1 MKYLTNNKVWFLSAL
16 LISLITLGVIFS
28 PAAQANDRPG
38 DATAFVWRGE
48 LPAVLA
54 DRQIFN
60 EDFVIESGQVVEE
73 NVAVFRGRVEIEE
86 GGTLRG
92 DLSVF
97 SGNVIVAGAIDG
109 NLAVI
114 GGDVDL
120 RSTARISGDVSV
132 VGGNATRATGAHI
145 GGNFVGGPRVQMDNF
160 QFTPAIPQ
168 IERLTNQAR
177 PVERPFIVTFFL
189 RLLQAVLW
197 TILITGLVLLLV
209 WLFPRQINEFK
220 ETAARESALSFA
232 TGLIISLAALLLGG
246 LFALTL
252 CLIPFSL
259 LLWGL
264 LAIVAIIGWAV
275 IASYLGELIEQAIAR
290 QAQQSMH
297 PLIPVSLGAL
307 LLTGTTFF
315 AWSLVPCLG
324 LIAAVLIGSTGV
336 GAVLVHLARRSNLSG
351 GVGGFSFGGPSTPP
365 KEPTPPTSPSGN
377 KWTPVMPD
385 EEDELGTAPTSDI
398 ESVPPSAAVDV
409 APVETA
415 PEPTPEIDEA
425 EMDATG
431 LPPSEAEAEAA
442 HEDSSEADSG
452 FVTGEELGLSDA
464 ERDAL
469 RSGAGLESQPD
480 DFLRI
485 RGIGPTF
492 NQRLKEAGVTSYA
505 QMANMSTE
513 ELAEILGWPPE
524 RVVRDQLR
532 EQAAELAS
540 Q

>member
-275 IASYLGELIEQAIAR
+275 ISSWVGEQIERAVATQTER
-290 QAQQSMH
+290 NMHSM
-297 PLIPVSLGAL
+297 IPVTLGAL
-307 LLTGTTFF
+307 LLTGITFF

-324 LIAAVLIGSTGV
+324 LVAAVLIGSTGI
-336 GAVLVHLARRSNLSG
+336 GAVLVHLARRSNFSG
-351 GVGGFSFGGPSTPP
+351 GVGGFSLGGPSTPP

-398 ESVPPSAAVDV
+398 ESAPPSAAVDV

-442 HEDSSEADSG
+442 HEESSEADSG

-469 RSGAGLESQPD
+469 RSGAGLESRPD

-513 ELAEILGWPPE
+513 ELAQILGWPPE

>member
-351 GVGGFSFGGPSTPP
+351 GVGGFSLGGPSTPP

-398 ESVPPSAAVDV
+398 ESAPPSAAVHV
-409 APVETA
+409 APVEPTS
-415 PEPTPEIDEA
+415 EPTPEIDEA

-469 RSGAGLESQPD
+469 RSGTGLESRPD

-505 QMANMSTE
+505 QMANLSTE
-513 ELAEILGWPPE
+513 ELAQILGWPPE

>member
-442 HEDSSEADSG
+442 HEESSEADSG